1 MDMKFSKFDYYF
13 FGGLSSMQYNYSE
26 NTVDFW
32 NDNQICITLGKN
44 YYQYYSLTN
53 ILKEY

>member
-1 MDMKFSKFDYYF
+1 MKFSKFDYYF